1 MAIKARHGTFETNS
15 SSTHSIVM
23 CTKEEYEKFMKGEL
37 LYKKY
42 SDEGF
47 INKEKAF
54 EIIKKDGYYDADD
67 IEEMKSNEDLF
78 FEAASESDI
87 YDFETFGSDYESFYD
102 EYKTPS
108 GETVVAFGYYG
119 YDC

>member
-23 CTKEEYEKFMKGEL
+23 CSKEEFEKFKNREL
-37 LYKKY
+37 FLEQWNDNKFITH
-42 SDEGF
+42 DEAVA
-47 INKEKAF
+47 KVL
-54 EIIKKDGYYDADD
+54 KDGYYTQKELDNMSPEEI
-67 IEEMKSNEDLF
+67 IENAFYD
-78 FEAASESDI
+78 SEI
-87 YDFETFGSDYESFYD
+87 CAFETYGCNYD
-102 EYKTPS
+102 GFHTEYTTPS

>member
-1 MAIKARHGTFETNS
+1 MAIKARFGTFETNS

-37 LYKKY
+37 LRKTWRG
-42 SDEGF
+42 EGF
-47 INKEKAF
+47 VTKEQAYETIKEDAYYSED
-54 EIIKKDGYYDADD
+54 EIK
-67 IEEMKSNEDLF
+67 EMQTNEDLF
-78 FEAASESDI
+78 MEAAKESDI
-87 YDFETFGSDYESFYD
+87 YDFDSFGSDYESFYE
-102 EYKTPS
+102 EYNTPS